1 MKASLSSRTQRSVF
15 GVASVVSYT
24 SRSTNMHS
32 IDWAFWFRVG
42 EMISIAV
49 AAFFV
54 GRVYQ
59 FRKTQHLETLNKVLM
74 ARNLMQA
81 YQQATKHIDA
91 AKSRTTQMIEKQDE
105 IMRELMS
112 EDDAPRKPRK
122 PWTKPT

>member
-1 MKASLSSRTQRSVF
+1 V
-15 GVASVVSYT
+15 
-24 SRSTNMHS
+24 HS

-59 FRKTQHLETLNKVLM
+59 FRKTQHLETLNEVLM

-105 IMRELMS
+105 MMRELDQERDRLMGK
-112 EDDAPRKPRK
+112 DDAPESH
-122 PWTKPT
+122 